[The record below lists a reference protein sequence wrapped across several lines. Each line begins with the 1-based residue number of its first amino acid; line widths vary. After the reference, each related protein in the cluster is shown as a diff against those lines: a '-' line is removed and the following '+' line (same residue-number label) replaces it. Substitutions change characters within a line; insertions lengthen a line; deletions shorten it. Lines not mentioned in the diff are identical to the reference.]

1 MIHLIQWTTALI
13 GPFYLVLL
21 LGLYVSR
28 RLIPDSQILVEV
40 NEPILMIAA
49 MTCAI
54 AVAGVIVHAG

>member
-1 MIHLIQWTTALI
+1 MI

-21 LGLYVSR
+21 VGLYVGR
-28 RLIPDSQILVEV
+28 RLNPDSQILVEV

-54 AVAGVIVHAG
+54 ALAGMIVHAG